1 MTNNADPTTWEPV
14 RNEVL
19 DKTEMVKIV
28 PKKKS
33 TTQTTEMLEEEYS
46 INTTMK
52 PKGLSEK
59 QALYLV
65 EKARLQA

>member
-1 MTNNADPTTWEPV
+1 MTNNADPNTWQPV

-33 TTQTTEMLEEEYS
+33 ATQTTEMLEEEYS